1 MPRYERPIAT
11 VDAALFTLAE
21 AGLSLALVRRDREP
35 YKGQFA
41 LFGGYVH
48 TAEDEDTSAT
58 ARRIL
63 RDKGGIAVSYLEQL
77 YTFSGKV
84 RDPRGWSLSVAYYA
98 LVPAHELQ
106 STDAAL
112 IELVPIERVPALPFD
127 HNRIVDFALARL
139 RGKSTYSSLPAFL
152 LPRTFT
158 LPQLQE
164 VYERVLGQAL
174 DKSSFRRKIEVQGV
188 ITPVEQMVR
197 GGRHRPAQLYRLSD
211 RRLAEFDRL
220 IGTV

>member
-11 VDAALFTLAE
+11 VDAALFTLVDG
-21 AGLSLALVRRDREP
+21 GLTLALTRREREP
-35 YKGQFA
+35 YKDQLA

-48 TAEDEDTSAT
+48 TDEDEDTAAT

-63 RDKGGIAVSYLEQL
+63 REKGGIALSYLEQL

-98 LVPAHELQ
+98 LVRPHELQ
-106 STDAAL
+106 SGDARQ
-112 IELVPIERVPALPFD
+112 IELISIGKVPALPFD
-127 HNRIVDFALARL
+127 HNRIVELALARL
-139 RGKSTYSSLPAFL
+139 RGKASYSSLPAFL
-152 LPRTFT
+152 LPPTFT
-158 LPQLQE
+158 LSQLQD
-164 VYERVLGQAL
+164 VYERVLGHAL
-174 DKSSFRRKIEVQGV
+174 DKSSFRRKIESQGV

-211 RRLAEFDRL
+211 RHLAEFDRL
-220 IGTV
+220 ISTA